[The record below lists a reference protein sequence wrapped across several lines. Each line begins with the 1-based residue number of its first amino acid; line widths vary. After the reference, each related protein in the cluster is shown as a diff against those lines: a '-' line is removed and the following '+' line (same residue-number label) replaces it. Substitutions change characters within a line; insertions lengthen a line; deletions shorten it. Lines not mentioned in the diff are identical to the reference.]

1 MLDWLSNWPTRQR
14 PERLTDVL
22 LPESAGPPADIVVL
36 GKIVGPYGLSGAV
49 KVYPFADDPLAWAK
63 LPYWWIGR
71 DDGEPDQWRQTT
83 LRRCKLHG
91 ELLIAELECLPDR
104 NASEKAHGFFVGVP
118 RSELP
123 PVAKDE
129 FYWADLIGLDVV
141 NTRDQ
146 SLGQVLG
153 LIETSANDV
162 LRVGDGNE
170 KERLLPFVAAVVL
183 DVDLSARRVRVDW
196 EIDW

>member
-1 MLDWLSNWPTRQR
+1 M
-14 PERLTDVL
+14 PE
-22 LPESAGPPADIVVL
+22 PAGSLADIVVL

-49 KVYPFADDPLAWAK
+49 KVHPFADDPLAWGK
-63 LPYWWIGR
+63 LSCWWIGSE
-71 DDGEPDQWRQTT
+71 DGVSKPWSQTRL
-83 LRRCKLHG
+83 LRCRGHG

-104 NASEKAHGFFVGVP
+104 NASEKAQGFFVGVP

-123 PVAKDE
+123 PVAEDE
-129 FYWADLIGLDVV
+129 FYWADLIGMDVL
-141 NTRDQ
+141 NTHGQ

-162 LRVGDGNE
+162 LRVGAGE
-170 KERLLPFVAAVVL
+170 ARVGAGEAKERLLPFVAAVVL
-183 DVDLSARRVRVDW
+183 DVDLSARRICVDW